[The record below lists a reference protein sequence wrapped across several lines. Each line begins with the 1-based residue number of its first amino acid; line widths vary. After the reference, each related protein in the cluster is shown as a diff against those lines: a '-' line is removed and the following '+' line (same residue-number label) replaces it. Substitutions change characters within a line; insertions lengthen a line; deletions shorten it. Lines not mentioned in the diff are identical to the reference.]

1 MIMSPQKNLKSRK
14 FDAELHYLKTQKRIR
29 LKRIRTEQQGAA
41 ESSKSEDRRRA
52 ESCFYPARYERVWVN
67 GGVRCRPKRLD
78 CSTQRPSTSLKDSKN
93 ASSRDFLGLKCS
105 EFIAL
110 FLYLMPCVA
119 GMGREGSAEIATPL
133 NAVLWQPFDSSL
145 PRLLKITI
153 CTTEKWGENF
163 LSNARDK
170 NKKIDWLVVIFR
182 QIFHPFAKSKRIFK
196 RVKLGAVVRH

>member
-29 LKRIRTEQQGAA
+29 LKRIRTEQKGAA

-52 ESCFYPARYERVWVN
+52 ESCFYPARSERVWVN
-67 GGVRCRPKRLD
+67 GVVRCRPKRLD

-119 GMGREGSAEIATPL
+119 GKGRECGNCNAIECGPLAAVWQLPPSSFKNNNLYDRKMGRKFRLQCA
-133 NAVLWQPFDSSL
+133 WQ
-145 PRLLKITI
+145 K
-153 CTTEKWGENF
+153 
-163 LSNARDK
+163 
-170 NKKIDWLVVIFR
+170 
-182 QIFHPFAKSKRIFK
+182 
-196 RVKLGAVVRH
+196 